1 MSWQNS
7 NKREVWL
14 RLKEQHTLSSGKSSS
29 LQTGGVTTNDD
40 DDDYCREVQSERIV
54 KE

>member
-14 RLKEQHTLSSGKSSS
+14 RLKEQHTLSSGSPS
-29 LQTGGVTTNDD
+29 LQTGVTTNDD
-40 DDDYCREVQSERIV
+40 DDNYCREVQSERIV